1 MNNSLKK
8 FRNKFLV
15 VIILFSFVFQ
25 IDKVFADD
33 LPELPSLPEFDN
45 VLPPEGMDAFAP
57 SETPAQIAEP
67 KPQISTPQGVN
78 QAKVQTTSKQAV
90 SSSQVAK
97 SATVKANNKQ
107 AVTKTTLT
115 PVNKT
120 KTTSN
125 GSQKNNTTQT
135 PQKVKLTTQKTYSSN
150 SNNSYYTNNSKTFVV
165 PKGKKFKVVLANNI
179 SSNTPIGTRV
189 TFKSLYPETS
199 RYITIPAGTTFYGKV
214 TDSHPPQ
221 YTGNGGLIVIKVTQM
236 VYKGRSY
243 PIEATVSVADGQR
256 IFFNNIKGERTYLK
270 SIPKAIKPGANYF
283 SKMWKVT
290 KRLARN
296 ESGVEII
303 LTPFSFTA
311 GAVVYV
317 ANFIAS
323 PVLAIFYKGN
333 SITIPAN
340 SKFTIKL
347 REDAILY

>member
-8 FRNKFLV
+8 FRNKLLIV
-15 VIILFSFVFQ
+15 VILFSFVLQ
-25 IDKVFADD
+25 IGIVNAED
-33 LPELPSLPEFDN
+33 LPELPSLPEFEN
-45 VLPPEGMDAFAP
+45 VLPPDGVDAFAP

-67 KPQISTPQGVN
+67 KPQVVSP
-78 QAKVQTTSKQAV
+78 QTTTAKSSTTSPVVSKSTTVSTSSKQQV
-90 SSSQVAK
+90 S
-97 SATVKANNKQ
+97 
-107 AVTKTTLT
+107 KTTLT

-120 KTTSN
+120 KSTTSS
-125 GSQKNNTTQT
+125 SQKNSTGQAI
-135 PQKVKLTTQKTYSSN
+135 QKVKLTTQKTSTSS
-150 SNNSYYTNNSKTFVV
+150 SNNSYYANNSKTFVV
-165 PKGKKFKVVLANNI
+165 PKGKKFKVVLSNNI
-179 SSNTPIGTRV
+179 SSSTPAGTRIS
-189 TFKSLYPETS
+189 FKSLYPETS
-199 RYITIPAGTTFYGKV
+199 RYITIPAGTVFYGKI

-236 VYKGRSY
+236 VYKGKNY
-243 PIEATVSVADGQR
+243 PIEATISVADGQR
-256 IFFNNIKGERTYLK
+256 VFFNNIKGERTYLK

-303 LTPFSFTA
+303 LTPFSFIA
-311 GAVVYV
+311 GTVVYV

-333 SITIPAN
+333 AITIPAN

-347 REDAILY
+347 SEDAILY

>member
-1 MNNSLKK
+1 MNSSLKK
-8 FRNKFLV
+8 FRNKFLAV
-15 VIILFSFVFQ
+15 VILFSFVFQ
-25 IDKVFADD
+25 IGIVNAED

-45 VLPPEGMDAFAP
+45 VLPPDGMDAFAP

-67 KPQISTPQGVN
+67 KSQ
-78 QAKVQTTSKQAV
+78 V
-90 SSSQVAK
+90 SSSQATITKPSTTTPVVSK
-97 SATVKANNKQ
+97 SINVSTSSKQ
-107 AVTKTTLT
+107 QVTKTTLT
-115 PVNKT
+115 PINKA
-120 KTTSN
+120 KSATSS
-125 GSQKNNTTQT
+125 SQKNSAARTTQ
-135 PQKVKLTTQKTYSSN
+135 KVQLTTQKTSN
-150 SNNSYYTNNSKTFVV
+150 SSINNSYYTNNSKTFLV
-165 PKGKKFKVVLANNI
+165 PKGKKFKVVLSNNI
-179 SSNTPIGTRV
+179 SSSTPVGTRIS
-189 TFKSLYPETS
+189 FKSLYPETS
-199 RYITIPAGTTFYGKV
+199 RYITIPAGTVFYGKV

-236 VYKGRSY
+236 VYKGKTY
-243 PIEATVSVADGQR
+243 PIEAKVSVADGQR

-290 KRLARN
+290 KRLAKN

-311 GAVVYV
+311 GAIVYV
-317 ANFIAS
+317 ANFVAS

-347 REDAILY
+347 SEDAILY